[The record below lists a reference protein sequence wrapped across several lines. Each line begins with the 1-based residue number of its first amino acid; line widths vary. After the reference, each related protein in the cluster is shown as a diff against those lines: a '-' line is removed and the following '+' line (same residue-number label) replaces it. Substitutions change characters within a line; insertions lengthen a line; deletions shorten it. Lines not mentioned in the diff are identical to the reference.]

1 MLNTKQTGKNLN
13 LNLMPP
19 PPVSQQQ
26 QPASLPTEQHHPF
39 IPTIIIHIVNMD
51 KQSLD
56 RRQFYFV
63 PWSCLL
69 VSDCLALSCAATY
82 SDNTD
87 CPSIRI
93 CLSVHVRY
101 RAPWN
106 KIYFQKQKNNDYYEI
121 GKKF

>member
-19 PPVSQQQ
+19 PPGSQQ

-87 CPSIRI
+87 CLSIRI

-101 RAPWN
+101 KAPWN
-106 KIYFQKQKNNDYYEI
+106 KIYFQKQKTNDYNEI